1 MHFWTDCASHN
12 PKASIQIFKATFKAG
27 MFFFPKKK
35 GTPYKIAC
43 ASYDQLFQK
52 NTFHTPFYGSYA
64 SYGVHYASKSKGRDA
79 VMEVIESTLS
89 NCSDKPDS
97 FVDAFLSAAVDKG
110 VSLDCVYFL
119 LRRDPDMLHKLRLD

>member
-1 MHFWTDCASHN
+1 
-12 PKASIQIFKATFKAG
+12 
-27 MFFFPKKK
+27 MFFFPEKK
-35 GTPYKIAC
+35 GIHLLFQKGAIGRTPYKIAC

-52 NTFHTPFYGSYA
+52 NTGHTPFYGSYA

-79 VMEVIESTLS
+79 VLEVIESTLS
-89 NCSDKPDS
+89 NCSDKSDS

-119 LRRDPDMLHKLRLD
+119 LRRDPDMLHKLRLDSTLD